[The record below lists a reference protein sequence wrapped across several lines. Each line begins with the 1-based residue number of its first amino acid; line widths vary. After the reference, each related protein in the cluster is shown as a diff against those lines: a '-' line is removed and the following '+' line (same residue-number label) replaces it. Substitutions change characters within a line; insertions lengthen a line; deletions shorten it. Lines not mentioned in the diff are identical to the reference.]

1 MIWAKYNSII
11 MKYQKIRN
19 MLDNTPNHPTRFMT
33 RSWLEINYDECGTY
47 NIKSQIKFKNS
58 MLNSSLCRCS
68 DAYTLASGTITIDV
82 ERAGDNAKWLDERN
96 RGVIFKNCTP
106 FTDGLGEVNNTLIDN
121 AKDLDAPIPIY
132 GLIEY
137 WENYLKTSGSL
148 WQYYRVDPN
157 DILTNSESSK
167 FNINR

>member
-1 MIWAKYNSII
+1 
-11 MKYQKIRN
+11 
-19 MLDNTPNHPTRFMT
+19 
-33 RSWLEINYDECGTY
+33 
-47 NIKSQIKFKNS
+47 

-96 RGVIFKNCTP
+96 RGVIFKNCAP

-137 WENYLKTSGSL
+137 WENYLKTLGSL